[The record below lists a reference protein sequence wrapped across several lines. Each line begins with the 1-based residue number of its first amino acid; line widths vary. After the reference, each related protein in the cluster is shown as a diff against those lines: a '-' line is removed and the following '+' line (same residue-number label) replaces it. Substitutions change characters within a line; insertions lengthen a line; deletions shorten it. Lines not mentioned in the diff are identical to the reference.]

1 MKFSLFFCLIS
12 CFSCAIY
19 DLFQYKSIKKITDGY
34 GLIVL
39 DLDKFEINDK
49 IYITYGAYQGN
60 ISSFIYYTFNDTYP
74 TNETIDLPEK
84 LDSYAQ
90 GTTQHKHN
98 ISEHHGGYR
107 YRVYYTYDHFYY
119 YELEKKTNIKYL
131 IMRYSFSPT
140 SIRYLDVDNTKL
152 SKNMKAIL
160 AVSITF
166 GVILLVLAIFLF
178 IKYRKKCCR
187 GLKSSEIN
195 YNTKNNK
202 DLPIP
207 ADSQILPPT
216 TPMYVND
223 NMPNNVNYVQD
234 NTPVISIYPTVNN
247 TQDTYNYQNN
257 NIAPINDCTYNSS

>member
-19 DLFQYKSIKKITDGY
+19 DLVQYKSIKRITDGY

-39 DLDKFEINDK
+39 DLDKFDLNDK
-49 IYITYGAYQGN
+49 IYITYEAYQGN

-84 LDSYAQ
+84 LDSYTH

-98 ISEHHGGYR
+98 ISNHHGG

-140 SIRYLDVDNTKL
+140 SIRYLDVENTKL

-166 GVILLVLAIFLF
+166 GIVLLVLGLFLF
-178 IKYRKKCCR
+178 IKYRKKCFR
-187 GLKSSEIN
+187 SLKSSDIN
-195 YNTKNNK
+195 YDAKNNK
-202 DLPIP
+202 NLPIQP
-207 ADSQILPPT
+207 DSQILPP
-216 TPMYVND
+216 PMYINN

-234 NTPVISIYPTVNN
+234 NTPVISIYPTPNN
-247 TQDTYNYQNN
+247 IQDTYNYQNN
-257 NIAPINDCTYNSS
+257 NLASTSDCTYNSS